1 MVLSMTGYGRATQ
14 RYADKTI
21 AVEVRTLNSK
31 LTDLK
36 MKFPPYYRAREMD
49 MRKLILGELERG
61 KIDLIIEVQSDAG
74 DDEYELNET
83 LFKAYHKKIAKLQLD
98 LGVPFADPSIGILR
112 IPNVI
117 DSTHGE
123 IDDREWD
130 VLQATLH
137 GAMKALAKY
146 RREEGKALEADFRLR
161 IQKIMELLTFIEPL
175 EQPRIERVRVRLR
188 QNLDD
193 FLKNEKLD
201 NNRFEQEII
210 YYLEK
215 MDFTEEKTRLT
226 QHCKYF
232 IEQLDNDNSQTGRT
246 LNFISQEL
254 GREIN
259 TIGSKANDHDIQ
271 RLVVQMKDELE
282 KIKEQCANIL

>member
-1 MVLSMTGYGRATQ
+1 MVLSMTGYGQASEQ
-14 RYADKTI
+14 YGDKSI
-21 AVEVRTLNSK
+21 MVEIRTLNSRA
-31 LTDLK
+31 TDLK
-36 MKFPPYYRAREMD
+36 MRFPPYYREREMD
-49 MRKLILGELERG
+49 IRKLLLNELERG
-61 KIDLIIEVQSDAG
+61 KVEVAIEVQSASG
-74 DDEYELNET
+74 DEACELNET
-83 LFKAYHKKIAKLQLD
+83 LFKAYHKKIAALQEA
-98 LGVPFADPSIGILR
+98 LGVPFSDPTLGILR

-117 DSTHGE
+117 DSTHGQVE
-123 IDDREWD
+123 EAEWSA
-130 VLQATLH
+130 LQKALKN
-137 GAMKALAKY
+137 AMKMLGQF
-146 RREEGKALEADFRLR
+146 RREEGRALEADFRLR
-161 IQKIMELLTFIEPL
+161 ITNIMELLDGIASF
-175 EQPRIERVRVRLR
+175 EQNRLERVKARLR

-201 NNRFEQEII
+201 ANRFEQEII

-215 MDFTEEKTRLT
+215 MDFTEEKTRLA

-232 IEQLDNDNSQTGRT
+232 MEQLDNDNSQTGRT
-246 LNFISQEL
+246 LNFISQEI